1 MVIKYKI
8 EILGPTKNHLNLNIH
23 NCGTQTLLF
32 DVCVVR
38 HVALLARALLLRRLK
53 RSPLRS
59 FSLKEPLVAAT
70 SVGWISWISG
80 CQCSNNIDGIS
91 LSEWR
96 DKFKCESW
104 VVKDNLEMLWVA
116 EFKTDAVVQ
125 IFQMSEIRLL
135 PNPMT

>member
-38 HVALLARALLLRRLK
+38 HVALLARALPLLRRLK
-53 RSPLRS
+53 RSPAPFLQSQRT
-59 FSLKEPLVAAT
+59 A

-91 LSEWR
+91 LSVWR